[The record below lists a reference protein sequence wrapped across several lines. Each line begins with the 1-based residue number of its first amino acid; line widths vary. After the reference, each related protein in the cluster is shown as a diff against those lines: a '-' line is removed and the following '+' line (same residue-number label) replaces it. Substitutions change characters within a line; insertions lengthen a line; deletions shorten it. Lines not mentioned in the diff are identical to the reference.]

1 MPLAKARTVS
11 AVAAVDLAS
20 ELIARDLLN
29 LQELGAISDTLATF
43 YYNHEQ
49 GLSIIES
56 RATESDF
63 LSLWQLA
70 SSQTQVPSLG
80 FEIGQKV
87 NVDAKGVLAN
97 WISCCETLK
106 ESFSVFQDNISLLNA
121 SECWSVSYEAEY
133 VLFSFEFTS
142 LSSSSSPS
150 LSASLQSYPAM
161 AIERSMVAFLAWGE
175 FFSGRKFSIE
185 AASFV
190 FDEPNYR
197 PLYESM
203 FGSKLSFNS
212 NKNCIKLTARQ
223 LDVPI
228 NSANLYLRDLIAER
242 SQGLDLDVLAS
253 TSVKAKV
260 KYLLKSDLLKYSSI
274 DALLAVLP
282 MSRTTLYRK
291 LKEEQA
297 VFSELVL
304 KERLSRL
311 AMIESSTA
319 SREELAEMLGFNDV
333 SSYYKFIKRM
343 ESSAAQ

>member
-43 YYNHEQ
+43 YYNHQQ

-56 RATESDF
+56 RVTESDF

-142 LSSSSSPS
+142 LSPSPS
-150 LSASLQSYPAM
+150 TSASHQSYPAM

-185 AASFV
+185 TASFV
-190 FDEPNYR
+190 FDEPSYR

-203 FGSKLSFNS
+203 FGSKLSFSS

-319 SREELAEMLGFNDV
+319 SREELAETLGFNDV